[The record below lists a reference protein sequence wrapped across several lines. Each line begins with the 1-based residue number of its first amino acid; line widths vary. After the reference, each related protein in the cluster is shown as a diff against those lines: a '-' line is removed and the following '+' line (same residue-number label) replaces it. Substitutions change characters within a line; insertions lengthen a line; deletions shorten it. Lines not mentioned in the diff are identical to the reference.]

1 MGNLKWIAIALGVL
15 VALYLI
21 TQMQQSGLQTQSDA
35 VFPENQGAIQ
45 TIELWTKDDTIKI
58 EREGDGWAIAGHD
71 TLDMR
76 PNRMDTFFDK
86 ALKVKKETLISKNPE
101 KWTKYSIDDSSG
113 THVKLVDASG
123 SEMVHAVFG
132 RSSSDWSH
140 NYVRTTSV
148 DEVYLTD
155 SSVMHMLYPRATYWG
170 EKPKVEEPDSV
181 GVEVEEKVGSVEGD
195 SSGVEAEVEAEVE
208 AIGVEGDSS
217 GVEAEVETSSVE
229 ADSSK

>member
-123 SEMVHAVFG
+123 SEMVHVVFG

-140 NYVRTTSV
+140 NYVRTTGV

-170 EKPKVEEPDSV
+170 EKPKVEEADSS
-181 GVEVEEKVGSVEGD
+181 EVETEGEAGSVEVD
-195 SSGVEAEVEAEVE
+195 SG
-208 AIGVEGDSS
+208 
-217 GVEAEVETSSVE
+217 EVETEVETKSVE
-229 ADSSK
+229 ADSST